1 VLEREAAMAAEVYKP
16 EGMGSKRGAPTKKKP
31 AKKR

>member
-1 VLEREAAMAAEVYKP
+1 MAAKP
-16 EGMGSKRGAPTKKKP
+16 EGMGSKRGAPKETAKKATKKT

>member
-1 VLEREAAMAAEVYKP
+1 MEAAMAAEAAKP
-16 EGMGSKRGAPTKKKP
+16 EGMGSKRGVPKKKP